1 MTEVEKML
9 VFFFCFVVTIFGLDS
24 PVAWNSDAW
33 AEIMVIRAR

>member
-1 MTEVEKML
+1 MTEVEKMW
-9 VFFFCFVVTIFGLDS
+9 VFFCFVVTIFGLDS